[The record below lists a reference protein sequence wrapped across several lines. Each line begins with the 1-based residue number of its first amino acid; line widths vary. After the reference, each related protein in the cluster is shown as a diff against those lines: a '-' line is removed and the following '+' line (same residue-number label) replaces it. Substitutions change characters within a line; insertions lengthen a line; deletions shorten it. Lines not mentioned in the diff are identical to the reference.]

1 MYKQNEN
8 PWNDSDNQQNQ
19 QNPFQRDPVPGNAS
33 NGLAVA
39 ALICS
44 ILSIVSVCCLYG
56 AFVFGGLAIIFAL
69 LSRGTRKKTVGAAHT
84 ALLLGAAGV
93 LISVVI
99 TIGSFVSV
107 SRQYGGFDKFLE
119 RYTYTLEH
127 NFGIDLTPGSNGS
140 GTDNGSGSDS
150 ILNNG
155 SGDRL

>member
-1 MYKQNEN
+1 MYEQNEN
-8 PWNDSDNQQNQ
+8 PWNDSQNQQNQ
-19 QNPFQRDPVPGNAS
+19 QDPFYRNPTPGNAS
-33 NGLAVA
+33 NGMAVA

-69 LSRGTRKKTVGAAHT
+69 LSKGSRKKTVGAAHT
-84 ALLLGAAGV
+84 ALLLGTVGV
-93 LISVVI
+93 LISVVV

-119 RYTYTLEH
+119 HYTYTLEQ
-127 NFGIDLTPGSNGS
+127 NFGIDLNPGSDNS